1 MNAPVAS
8 VRAQVSAEEW
18 QLRCDLAACYR
29 LIALFGW
36 DDLIFTHVSV
46 RIPGPEHHFLIN
58 PYGMFFEE
66 ITASS
71 LVKIDM
77 DCVPLMPSA
86 YPVNPAGFLI
96 HSTIHDARD
105 DVACVLHTHTVAGV
119 AVSAQ
124 KEGLLPISQQASVVL
139 QSLAYHDYE
148 GLAVRDD
155 ERPRLVQDIG
165 RARALILRSHGLL
178 TVGPSVASAF
188 QVMYTLERACQIQLA
203 AQAGGAELTQV
214 PDAVMRGVKD
224 ATRIVRVGR
233 GDALVWDAL
242 LRRLQR
248 ENPGWD
254 V

>member
-8 VRAQVSAEEW
+8 VREQVSADEW
-18 QLRCDLAACYR
+18 KLRCDLAACYR

-77 DCVPLMPSA
+77 ECRPVLPTA

-96 HSTIHDARD
+96 HSTIHEARD
-105 DVACVLHTHTVAGV
+105 DVVCVLHTHTVAGV

-124 KEGLLPISQQASVVL
+124 KAGLLPISQQASVVL

-155 ERPRLVQDIG
+155 ERPRLVRDIG
-165 RARALILRSHGLL
+165 RARTLILRNHGLL
-178 TVGPSVASAF
+178 TVGPSVAAAF
-188 QVMYTLERACQIQLA
+188 QGMYTLERACQIQLA
-203 AQAGGAELTQV
+203 AQAGGAELV
-214 PDAVMRGVKD
+214 PVTDEVMGGVRD

-233 GDALVWDAL
+233 GDDLVWEAL
-242 LRRLQR
+242 MRRLHR

>member
-8 VRAQVSAEEW
+8 VREQVSAEEW
-18 QLRCDLAACYR
+18 KLRCDLAACYR

-77 DCVPLMPSA
+77 ECRPLMPTA

-96 HSTIHDARD
+96 HSTIHEARD

-124 KEGLLPISQQASVVL
+124 RAGLLPISQQASVVL

-155 ERPRLVQDIG
+155 ERPRLVRDIG
-165 RARALILRSHGLL
+165 RARALILRNHGLL
-178 TVGPSVASAF
+178 TVGPSVAAAF
-188 QVMYTLERACQIQLA
+188 QGMYTLERACQIQLA
-203 AQAGGAELTQV
+203 AQSGGAELIPVT
-214 PDAVMRGVKD
+214 DEVMGGVRD

-233 GDALVWDAL
+233 GDDLVWDAL
-242 LRRLQR
+242 MRRLHR

>member
-8 VRAQVSAEEW
+8 VRGQVSAEEW
-18 QLRCDLAACYR
+18 KLRCDLAACYR

-77 DCVPLMPSA
+77 ECRPVMPAA

-96 HSTIHDARD
+96 HSTIHEARD

-124 KEGLLPISQQASVVL
+124 KAGLLPISQQASVVL

-155 ERPRLVQDIG
+155 ERPRLVRDIG
-165 RARALILRSHGLL
+165 RARALILRNHGLL
-178 TVGPSVASAF
+178 TVGPSVAAAF
-188 QVMYTLERACQIQLA
+188 QGMYTLERACQIQLA
-203 AQAGGAELTQV
+203 AQSGGAELIPVT
-214 PDAVMRGVKD
+214 DEVMGGVRD

-233 GDALVWDAL
+233 GDELVWDAL
-242 LRRLQR
+242 MRRLQR

-254 V
+254 A